1 MSQGATLDVSVNL
14 SSRDAR
20 AEDNLLT
27 SPTLEKA
34 ACVANVETASGSGC
48 GSNRTASPGFGRKDA
63 AALGGKGWGFKLTA
77 TPGPTLEKLRSGA
90 GSGSGKGFGIG
101 RS

>member
-1 MSQGATLDVSVNL
+1 MSHGAILDVSVNL

-34 ACVANVETASGSGC
+34 ACVANVETAGGSGC
-48 GSNRTASPGFGRKDA
+48 GSNRTVLTGFGRKVA
-63 AALGGKGWGFKLTA
+63 TALGGKGWGFKLTV
-77 TPGPTLEKLRSGA
+77 TPGPTLEKTRSGA
-90 GSGSGKGFGIG
+90 GSGSGKGFWKG